1 MPLLTFL
8 FEAVLISLSGVLA
21 PGPITAITVEKGNKS
36 PHAGAF
42 VAIGHGIVEF
52 PLIISI
58 FYGFGYLLKLNY
70 VKEVIAFVG
79 GLFLS
84 FMGISMFR
92 SIKQIDVNYKKSTH
106 LPIIDGILLSLG
118 NPYFLIWWA
127 TVGATLIFRSISFGM
142 LGFLFLMLFHWLCD
156 FFWCYFL
163 SILSFRGGQY
173 FGKKFQKIVSTIC
186 CAFLLFFGGKFIYD
200 AVKMFFI

>member
-1 MPLLTFL
+1 MSLLTFL

-21 PGPITAITVEKGNKS
+21 PGPITAVTIGKGKES
-36 PHAGAF
+36 PHAGVF

-58 FYGFGYLLKLNY
+58 FYGFGYLLKLDY

-79 GLFLS
+79 GLFLL
-84 FMGISMFR
+84 FMGISIFR
-92 SIKQIDVNYKKSTH
+92 GIKQIDINSKKSTH

-127 TVGATLIFRSISFGM
+127 TVGATLIFRSINFGM
-142 LGFLFLMLFHWLCD
+142 LGFLFFMLFHWLCD

-163 SILSFRGGQY
+163 SILSFRGGRY

-186 CAFLLFFGGKFIYD
+186 GVFLLFFGGKFIYYSI
-200 AVKMFFI
+200 KIFFR

>member
-21 PGPITAITVEKGNKS
+21 PGPITAITLEKGNKS
-36 PHAGAF
+36 PHAGVF

-79 GLFLS
+79 GLFLL
-84 FMGISMFR
+84 FMGINMFR
-92 SIKQIDVNYKKSTH
+92 SIKQIDVNSKKSTH

-142 LGFLFLMLFHWLCD
+142 LGFLFFMLFHWLCD

-173 FGKKFQKIVSTIC
+173 FGKKFQKIVSNIC
-186 CAFLLFFGGKFIYD
+186 GVFLLFFGGKFIYD
-200 AVKMFFI
+200 SIKMFFI

>member
-1 MPLLTFL
+1 
-8 FEAVLISLSGVLA
+8 
-21 PGPITAITVEKGNKS
+21 
-36 PHAGAF
+36 
-42 VAIGHGIVEF
+42 

-79 GLFLS
+79 GLFLL

-92 SIKQIDVNYKKSTH
+92 SIKQIDVNSKKSTH
-106 LPIIDGILLSLG
+106 LPIIDGILLSLW

-142 LGFLFLMLFHWLCD
+142 LGFLFFMLFHWLCD

-186 CAFLLFFGGKFIYD
+186 GTFLLFFGGKFIYD
-200 AVKMFFI
+200 TIKVFFI

>member
-21 PGPITAITVEKGNKS
+21 PGPITAVTVEKGNKS
-36 PHAGAF
+36 PHAGAL
-42 VAIGHGIVEF
+42 VAIGHGIVEL

-79 GLFLS
+79 GLFLL

-92 SIKQIDVNYKKSTH
+92 SIKQIDVNSKKSTH
-106 LPIIDGILLSLG
+106 LPIIDGILLSLW

-142 LGFLFLMLFHWLCD
+142 LGLLFFMLFHWLCD

-163 SILSFRGGQY
+163 SILSFRGRQY

-186 CAFLLFFGGKFIYD
+186 GAFLLFFGGKFIYD
-200 AVKMFFI
+200 SIKMFFI

>member
-21 PGPITAITVEKGNKS
+21 PGPITATTVEKGNKS

-70 VKEVIAFVG
+70 VKEVIAFMG
-79 GLFLS
+79 GLFLL

-92 SIKQIDVNYKKSTH
+92 SIKQINVNSKKSTH

-142 LGFLFLMLFHWLCD
+142 LGFLFFMLFHWLCD

-163 SILSFRGGQY
+163 SILSFSGGQY
-173 FGKKFQKIVSTIC
+173 FGKKFQKIVSAIC
-186 CAFLLFFGGKFIYD
+186 GVFLLFFGGKFIYD
-200 AVKMFFI
+200 SIKVFFI